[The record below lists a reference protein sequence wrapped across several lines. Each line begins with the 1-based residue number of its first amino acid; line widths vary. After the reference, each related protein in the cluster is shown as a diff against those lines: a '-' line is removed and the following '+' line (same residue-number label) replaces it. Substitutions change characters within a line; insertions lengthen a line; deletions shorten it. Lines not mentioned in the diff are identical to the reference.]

1 MCLRENKTCAYKE
14 NSLQNEKSAL
24 RAEILNIWKLSWS
37 AMCYRRQI
45 EHVIQKK
52 KKKKSMTSLPQ
63 VSKRGSSYDLHKIG
77 LVHILLRLT

>member
-1 MCLRENKTCAYKE
+1 MYVSKLYIYIIYLFIGFMCLRENKTCAYKE

-52 KKKKSMTSLPQ
+52 KKKNQ
-63 VSKRGSSYDLHKIG
+63 
-77 LVHILLRLT
+77 

>member
-1 MCLRENKTCAYKE
+1 MYLNYIYIYIFISFMCLRENKTCAYKE

-52 KKKKSMTSLPQ
+52 KKINDFSSS
-63 VSKRGSSYDLHKIG
+63 SKQERKFL
-77 LVHILLRLT
+77 